1 MKSLMKWFKQTDTQL
16 IEDLKEFIDDFET
29 RADTRMFGGYERDK
43 NIAVGYSI
51 VISELKELLSKHSH
65 TEM

>member
-1 MKSLMKWFKQTDTQL
+1 MNLLMKWFKRSDTQL
-16 IEDLKEFIDDFET
+16 IEDLKEFITGFET
-29 RADTRMFGGYERDK
+29 RADNRMFGGYERDK
-43 NIAVGYSI
+43 NIATGYSI